1 MEPRARTNKTIQKEE
16 GMEPCATTNKTIQK

>member
-16 GMEPCATTNKTIQK
+16 GMEPCATTKKTIQK